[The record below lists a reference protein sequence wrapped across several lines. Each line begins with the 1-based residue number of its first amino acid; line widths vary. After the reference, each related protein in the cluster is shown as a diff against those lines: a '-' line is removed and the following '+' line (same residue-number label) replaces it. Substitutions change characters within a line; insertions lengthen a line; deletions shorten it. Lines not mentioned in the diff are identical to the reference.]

1 VRQTG
6 AVDQTPIK
14 SGLGQGKFNRAG
26 GPRRPRPSRRAL
38 SFHDLSAG
46 EIAAHWAGNAEPHLS
61 GGMMFGPE
69 MEVSSLYDRPYTI
82 TGPEK
87 DKIRQE
93 VDKTIEFLIKR
104 RHV

>member
-1 VRQTG
+1 MRQTD
-6 AVDQTPIK
+6 AVDQSPIK
-14 SGLGQGKFNRAG
+14 SGLGQGKFNKAG
-26 GPRRPRPSRRAL
+26 VRLPSFSRL
-38 SFHDLSAG
+38 ISAG
-46 EIAAHWAGNAEPHLS
+46 NSSPAHWAGNAGPHLA

-87 DKIRQE
+87 DKIHQE

-104 RHV
+104 HHL